1 MNRFSS
7 RNLLLSFLT
16 ICFLGAEH
24 LALSQNVG
32 LYFEEG
38 KNKTSFPIEVCNN
51 LIVIPVLFGDQE
63 LNFILDTGV
72 RSTILIDKDFATSN
86 GIGIQRKIELY
97 GAGSSKPVNALVTEE
112 IPLTIPGVKSG
123 GLSTVVLE
131 EDFLNLEQ
139 HLGTKIHGLIG
150 YDIFSRFIVKVNYY
164 HEKVIIFQ
172 PDEFNPKRNYFEV
185 DLDIKE
191 SKPMVNLELEL
202 NNQKSFNSKLLVD
215 TGASHAIVLN
225 QQSSP
230 EIDIPDKHI
239 AASLGWGLSGEIK
252 GYLGRIDCINFG
264 EKKLGGVITSFPIA
278 DENDVSQYD
287 RHGSIG
293 GELLRKFHVIFD
305 FPNSNLYLKANR
317 SFKYPFEYNMSGLEF
332 LAQGKDL
339 NRYVISRIRKNAAA
353 DNVGFEPGDI
363 VVSLNNVLSEKLDLT
378 KIYTQLNDK
387 EGKKINLTVYRDGQY
402 ISRSFLLRREI

>member
-16 ICFLGAEH
+16 ICFLGTEH

-38 KNKTSFPIEVCNN
+38 KAKTSFPIEVSNN
-51 LIVIPVLFGDQE
+51 LIVIPVLYGDQE
-63 LNFILDTGV
+63 LKFILDTGV

-86 GIGIQRKIELY
+86 GIGVQRKIELY
-97 GAGSSKPVNALVTEE
+97 GAGSSKPVNAFVTDE

-123 GLSTVVLE
+123 GLSTLVLE

-172 PDEFNPKRNYFEV
+172 PDEFKPKRNYFEL

-191 SKPMVNLELEL
+191 SKPMVKLELEL

-225 QQSSP
+225 QQSSA

-239 AASLGWGLSGEIK
+239 AASLGWGLAGEIK
-252 GYLGRIDCINFG
+252 GYLGRIDCIDFG

-278 DENDVSQYD
+278 DENDESQYD
-287 RHGSIG
+287 RHGSVG
-293 GELLRKFHVIFD
+293 GELLKKFHVIFD

-339 NRYVISRIRKNAAA
+339 DRFVISRIRKNAAA

-363 VVSLNNVLSEKLDLT
+363 VVSLNNIRSEKLDLT